1 MKGDGK
7 MANEIEREL
16 SEKYCP
22 RFAEIAVKKGYV
34 TAEQV
39 KEALSEQLDDNLNNR
54 PHRLVG
60 RILMDKGWM
69 TPVQVDDV
77 MNEMFKTE
85 RVA

>member
-1 MKGDGK
+1 

-34 TAEQV
+34 SAEQV

-69 TPVQVDDV
+69 TPLQVDDLLS
-77 MNEMFKTE
+77 EMFKTE

>member
-1 MKGDGK
+1 

-34 TAEQV
+34 SAEQV

-69 TPVQVDDV
+69 TPLQVDEV
-77 MNEMFKTE
+77 LSEMFKTE

>member
-1 MKGDGK
+1 